1 MERTYT
7 IPLRKGWLK
16 ASKYRRA
23 KKAVNTLRE
32 FLVKHMKSEDV
43 RLMPELN
50 LEIWKHGMRN
60 PPSRVKVNVSKDDKG
75 VVKAQL
81 FGEPMVQEV
90 KEEKKGIVKKLAEK
104 MTGKESKPAE
114 APKAEA
120 KPAAAKP
127 AEPKKTPAKKV
138 EPA

>member
-1 MERTYT
+1 
-7 IPLRKGWLK
+7 
-16 ASKYRRA
+16 
-23 KKAVNTLRE
+23 
-32 FLVKHMKSEDV
+32 
-43 RLMPELN
+43 
-50 LEIWKHGMRN
+50 MRN

-81 FGEPMVQEV
+81 FGESMTQEV

-114 APKAEA
+114 TPKTEA
-120 KPAAAKP
+120 KPARAQTSADQPTKSALPAAAKP
-127 AEPKKTPAKKV
+127 AEPKKAPAKKA